1 MEMADVTVDVRT
13 LPPGAFQLES
23 GSKGQYYIAEY
34 QLGLHFGS
42 ELLLK
47 FLYKGRIIGTAQ
59 GRYL

>member
-1 MEMADVTVDVRT
+1 MAEVTVDLRT
-13 LPPGAFQLES
+13 LPSGAFTLQS
-23 GSKGQYYIAEY
+23 GSKGQYYVAEY

-47 FLYKGRIIGTAQ
+47 FLYKGRVLGTAK